1 VHFAHH
7 GNVRH
12 RQFADQ
18 AVQALCL
25 TLVVNCVAAFNTGLL
40 GPAIERLRAD
50 CFEVDDHDVSH
61 LGPTMTEHINVHG
74 RYHFGLHLTSRDRVR
89 LVSDHRWEG
98 LAGLQEG
105 PTIMSTPRRAKRFLT
120 AEQKYD
126 LWQRMLTGQLTAAA
140 AAAEAGVDRST
151 VMTMR
156 KTARDGAIAALQ
168 ASRPGRPKTSRA
180 EATEV
185 AGLRAEVTRL
195 SAVIVEQAI
204 ELAALRGKGSWG

>member
-1 VHFAHH
+1 
-7 GNVRH
+7 
-12 RQFADQ
+12 
-18 AVQALCL
+18 
-25 TLVVNCVAAFNTGLL
+25 
-40 GPAIERLRAD
+40 
-50 CFEVDDHDVSH
+50 
-61 LGPTMTEHINVHG
+61 
-74 RYHFGLHLTSRDRVR
+74 
-89 LVSDHRWEG
+89 
-98 LAGLQEG
+98 
-105 PTIMSTPRRAKRFLT
+105 MSTPRRAKRFLT